1 MEYEVSEEQLATLI
15 ANSIIKAFNA
25 MEADSEFVL
34 KANDKEIISVK
45 KREDKG
51 LLIKKKKKQQRE
63 GNQLT
68 D

>member
-34 KANDKEIISVK
+34 KANDKEILSVK

-51 LLIKKKKKQQRE
+51 LLIKKKKKQQ
-63 GNQLT
+63 GDDILLI

>member
-1 MEYEVSEEQLATLI
+1 
-15 ANSIIKAFNA
+15 

-45 KREDKG
+45 KRNDKEI
-51 LLIKKKKKQQRE
+51 LIKKEKKQQGE